1 MLVRFCLLVSIVFIS
16 TSWICK
22 FFPAV
27 HPEILAVFRMGS
39 AWTICCS
46 AQARPSGCFRF
57 SWVYTGFTVPR
68 PWSGPCPVKNALLK
82 FVSET
87 QQSILLI
94 IGLKSN
100 LQATCPFW
108 LEWTIGWKE
117 LLSFCYQISCG
128 KSKSC
133 DFPRA
138 FLPQVSRIF
147 YSHSFLRCIA

>member
-1 MLVRFCLLVSIVFIS
+1 MTQTASSSPRKSTVPPYPFSRLSILLPFGFCWNSTRILCFQIGSNWSSVRAITWFPSSRTFCK
-16 TSWICK
+16 TSK
-22 FFPAV
+22 K
-27 HPEILAVFRMGS
+27 
-39 AWTICCS
+39 CS
-46 AQARPSGCFRF
+46 AE
-57 SWVYTGFTVPR
+57 
-68 PWSGPCPVKNALLK
+68 
-82 FVSET
+82 FVSKT

-94 IGLKSN
+94 IGLESN

-108 LEWTIGWKE
+108 WEWTIGWKE

-147 YSHSFLRCIA
+147 YSHSLQGLAY